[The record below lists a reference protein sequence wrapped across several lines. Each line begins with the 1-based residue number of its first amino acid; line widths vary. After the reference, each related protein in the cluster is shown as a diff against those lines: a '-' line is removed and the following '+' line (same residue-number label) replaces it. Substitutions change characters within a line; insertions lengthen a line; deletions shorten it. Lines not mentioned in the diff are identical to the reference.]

1 MGLNVNTN
9 NIAKEIETINS
20 LSQEKETQ
28 RELNARLER
37 QLEMFFSNKFADY
50 GVSYKYQFYNIEMR
64 NDIIKEIGQNDYEYV
79 KLNKMYDKVLNRV
92 LKIFKQHEKYLDWFC
107 NDLKETIK

>member
-9 NIAKEIETINS
+9 NIAKEIETISS
-20 LSQEKETQ
+20 LSKEQETQ
-28 RELNARLER
+28 KELNARLER
-37 QLEMFFSNKFADY
+37 QLEMYFSNKFADF
-50 GVSYKYQFYNIEMR
+50 GVTYKYEFYNIETR

-79 KLNKMYDKVLNRV
+79 KLNKMYDRVLNRV

-107 NDLKETIK
+107 NDFKKIKK